1 MRNDE
6 ATGLVKGLGVFGATS
21 VVAGTMIGTAIFVVP
36 GIMLQLVRTPA
47 MVLVVFVAAGVLS
60 LFGALSYAE
69 LGAALPQAG
78 GEFVYMHRAYGPLF
92 GFLYGWTQ
100 FIIAK
105 TASIAAIATGFV
117 IYLAYFFPRLHE
129 TVWGAAFHFSRHG
142 VEVRLTGL
150 QIGSTLMVLL
160 LSGLNILGVRRSGA
174 VQTVFTASKLLV
186 LAILIVL
193 GLTYGHG
200 SWQGFHP
207 FFAAGGHGGLLTAFG
222 VATVSALWAYDG
234 WNNLSMVAGE
244 VKNPQ
249 RNMPVALIAGALLV
263 LIVYVLVNLAYFYVL
278 PASQVL
284 GTNTVASDAAR
295 RFLGNAGGAFIAVGV
310 MISTF
315 ATLNGSI
322 LAGSRIPYATAREG
336 LFPAGLGACKSPLPH
351 TCRVPG
357 MAGHY
362 RGIVHADGRVPV
374 ALHEG
379 DFFRIPLLRSLHCR
393 SFCAAPAGA
402 WPAATLSDLGI
413 SPGSR
418 DFCYSLSLPAGEY
431 ILAATR
437 RLHVGSR
444 AGGQRHSRVLDLEG
458 METSFCMNRKS
469 KLKIGNSKLE
479 TRKSKERQ
487 GGAYRVSI
495 FEISS
500 F

>member
-1 MRNDE
+1 MRNRAQNE
-6 ATGLVKGLGVFGATS
+6 LVKGLGVFGATS

-36 GIMLQLVRTPA
+36 GIMLQQVGTPS
-47 MVLVVFVAAGVLS
+47 MVLMVWVAAGVLT
-60 LFGALSYAE
+60 LFGALAYAE
-69 LGAALPQAG
+69 LGAALPEAG

-117 IYLAYFFPRLHE
+117 IYLAYFFPRLHA
-129 TVWGAAFHFSRHG
+129 TVWEVPLRFGGHG
-142 VEVRLTGL
+142 LELRLTGL
-150 QIGSTLMVLL
+150 QLGATLIVLL

-174 VQTVFTASKLLV
+174 VQTLFTASKLLV
-186 LAILIVL
+186 LAVLIVL

-200 SWQGFHP
+200 SWQGFRP

-244 VKNPQ
+244 VENPQ
-249 RNMPVALIAGALLV
+249 RNVPLALIAGALLV

-284 GTNTVASDAAR
+284 GTTTVASDAAR

-336 LFPAGLGACKSPLPH
+336 LFPAALAAVHPRFRTPAVSLVGQAIIAGLFALTGQYQSLYTKVIFSEFLFYALCTAGVFVLRRREPRLPRPYRTWGYPL
-351 TCRVPG
+351 VP
-357 MAGHY
+357 
-362 RGIVHADGRVPV
+362 
-374 ALHEG
+374 AL
-379 DFFRIPLLRSLHCR
+379 FV
-393 SFCAAPAGA
+393 
-402 WPAATLSDLGI
+402 
-413 SPGSR
+413 
-418 DFCYSLSLPAGEY
+418 
-431 ILAATR
+431 ILAVGLLVNTFWQQRADS
-437 RLHVGSR
+437 LWGVVLVGSGIP
-444 AGGQRHSRVLDLEG
+444 AYWIWKAWVRH
-458 METSFCMNRKS
+458 TS
-469 KLKIGNSKLE
+469 
-479 TRKSKERQ
+479 
-487 GGAYRVSI
+487 
-495 FEISS
+495 
-500 F
+500 

>member
-207 FFAAGGHGGLLTAFG
+207 FFSAGGHGGLLTAFG

-244 VKNPQ
+244 VKKPQ
-249 RNMPVALIAGALLV
+249 RNMPLALIAGALLV

-284 GTNTVASDAAR
+284 GTSTVASDAAR

-336 LFPAGLGACKSPLPH
+336 LFPAGLGGVNPRFHTPAVSLVWQAIIAGLFTLTGGYQSLYTKAIFSEFLFYALCTAGVFVLRRREPGLPRPYRTWGYPL
-351 TCRVPG
+351 VP
-357 MAGHY
+357 AIFVILSVCLLVNTFWQQ
-362 RGIVHADGRVPV
+362 RADSMWGV
-374 ALHEG
+374 ALVASG
-379 DFFRIPLLRSLHCR
+379 IPAYWVWR
-393 SFCAAPAGA
+393 A
-402 WPAATLSDLGI
+402 WK
-413 SPGSR
+413 
-418 DFCYSLSLPAGEY
+418 
-431 ILAATR
+431 
-437 RLHVGSR
+437 
-444 AGGQRHSRVLDLEG
+444 RHS
-458 METSFCMNRKS
+458 
-469 KLKIGNSKLE
+469 
-479 TRKSKERQ
+479 
-487 GGAYRVSI
+487 A
-495 FEISS
+495 
-500 F
+500 

>member
-200 SWQGFHP
+200 SWQGFRP
-207 FFAAGGHGGLLTAFG
+207 FFAESEHGGLLAAFG

-249 RNMPVALIAGALLV
+249 RNVPLALIAGALLV
-263 LIVYVLVNLAYFYVL
+263 LIVYVLVNLAYFHVL
-278 PASQVL
+278 PAAKIL

-336 LFPAGLGACKSPLPH
+336 LFPAGLGAVNPRFHTPAVSLVWQAVIAGLFTLTGGYQSLYTKAIFSEFLFYALCTAGVLVLRRREPGLPRPYRTWGYPL
-351 TCRVPG
+351 VP
-357 MAGHY
+357 AIFVILSVCLLVNTFWQQ
-362 RGIVHADGRVPV
+362 RADSMWGV
-374 ALHEG
+374 ALVASG
-379 DFFRIPLLRSLHCR
+379 IPAYWIWR
-393 SFCAAPAGA
+393 A
-402 WPAATLSDLGI
+402 WK
-413 SPGSR
+413 
-418 DFCYSLSLPAGEY
+418 
-431 ILAATR
+431 
-437 RLHVGSR
+437 
-444 AGGQRHSRVLDLEG
+444 RHS
-458 METSFCMNRKS
+458 
-469 KLKIGNSKLE
+469 
-479 TRKSKERQ
+479 
-487 GGAYRVSI
+487 A
-495 FEISS
+495 
-500 F
+500 

>member
-1 MRNDE
+1 MANKPQTE
-6 ATGLVKGLGVFGATS
+6 LVKGLGVFGATS
-21 VVAGTMIGTAIFVVP
+21 VVAGTMIWTAIFVVP
-36 GIMLQLVRTPA
+36 GIILQQVGTPA
-47 MVLVVFVAAGVLS
+47 MVLAVFVAAGILS

-69 LGAALPQAG
+69 LGAAMPEAG
-78 GEFVYMHRAYGPLF
+78 GEFVYMRQAYGPLF

-117 IYLAYFFPRLHE
+117 IYLSYFFPRLHE
-129 TVWGAAFHFSRHG
+129 TVWAASLPVGRHSLDL
-142 VEVRLTGL
+142 RLTGL
-150 QIGSTLMVLL
+150 QIGATLMVLL
-160 LSGLNILGVRRSGA
+160 LSGLNVLGVRRSGA
-174 VQTVFTASKLLV
+174 VQTLFTASKLLV

-207 FFAAGGHGGLLTAFG
+207 FFAAGSHAGLLTAFG

-249 RNMPVALIAGALLV
+249 RNVPLALIVGALLV
-263 LIVYVLVNLAYFYVL
+263 LIVYVLVNLAYFHVL

-336 LFPAGLGACKSPLPH
+336 LFPAGLGVVHPRFHTPAVSLVWQAIIAGLFTLTGGYQSLYTKAIFSEFLFYALCTAGVFVLRRRQPDLPRPYRTWGYPL
-351 TCRVPG
+351 VP
-357 MAGHY
+357 
-362 RGIVHADGRVPV
+362 
-374 ALHEG
+374 AL
-379 DFFRIPLLRSLHCR
+379 FVILSVCLLVNTFWQQRTDSLW
-393 SFCAAPAGA
+393 GVV
-402 WPAATLSDLGI
+402 L
-413 SPGSR
+413 
-418 DFCYSLSLPAGEY
+418 
-431 ILAATR
+431 
-437 RLHVGSR
+437 VGS
-444 AGGQRHSRVLDLEG
+444 G
-458 METSFCMNRKS
+458 
-469 KLKIGNSKLE
+469 IP
-479 TRKSKERQ
+479 
-487 GGAYRVSI
+487 AYWIWKVWVRR
-495 FEISS
+495 SS
-500 F
+500 